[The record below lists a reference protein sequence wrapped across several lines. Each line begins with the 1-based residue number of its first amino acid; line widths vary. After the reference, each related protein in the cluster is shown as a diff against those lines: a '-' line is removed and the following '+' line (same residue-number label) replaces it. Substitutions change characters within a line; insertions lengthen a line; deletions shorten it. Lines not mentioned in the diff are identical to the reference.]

1 MPPPVTDDGYHWTR
15 STGMQQG
22 VLRCKGVVD
31 PPSRID
37 NSFLEYDVVVIGAGY
52 AGLIA
57 ARELVQRGEL
67 RSLKESFVCLL
78 MSTQAIPLLFSKPE
92 TVSEEEPGLPKLMVS
107 HIYAGLEYEQ
117 G

>member
-1 MPPPVTDDGYHWTR
+1 MPPPITDDGYHWTR

-22 VLRCKGVVD
+22 VLHCKGVVD

-37 NSFLEYDVVVIGAGY
+37 NSFLEYDVVIIGAGY

-67 RSLKESFVCLL
+67 
-78 MSTQAIPLLFSKPE
+78 
-92 TVSEEEPGLPKLMVS
+92 
-107 HIYAGLEYEQ
+107 
-117 G
+117 